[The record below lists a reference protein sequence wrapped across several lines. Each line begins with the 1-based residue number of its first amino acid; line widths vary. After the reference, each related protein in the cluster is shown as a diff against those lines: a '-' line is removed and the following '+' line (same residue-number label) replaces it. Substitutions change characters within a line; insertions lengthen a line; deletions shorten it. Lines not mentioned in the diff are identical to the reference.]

1 MKTLQLSLI
10 LRNRAVT
17 SAVCCIV
24 MLGMIGCGRPVA
36 TNPAEREAGASG
48 TAAASSGANGA
59 TDSLR
64 NQATDSAQGTSFV
77 AESKGSSRPLPPASA
92 TPESVVRLFLQAA
105 RSGDETTAT
114 QLLTRKARQETE
126 KEGLALEP
134 PGTPTM
140 KFAIADAEIPSDDPQ
155 AAYVGS
161 TWTEMDSQ
169 NQESFAVTWIL
180 RRQSDGWRIAGM
192 ATQTTPTEQ
201 PLWLNFEDPEHVQ
214 RIKREIG
221 GEPQRTVADDPLTA
235 RQPGG
240 SNRPGV
246 RR

>member
-1 MKTLQLSLI
+1 MSTRQLTLI
-10 LRNRAVT
+10 WRNRTAAAVVG
-17 SAVCCIV
+17 SWVLLAV
-24 MLGMIGCGRPVA
+24 IGCGRSA
-36 TNPAEREAGASG
+36 STSPAERESGSRGAAVGSRG
-48 TAAASSGANGA
+48 TTGTGDAHRNSAS
-59 TDSLR
+59 
-64 NQATDSAQGTSFV
+64 DSAQGTSFV
-77 AESKGSSRPLPPASA
+77 AESKGSTHVLPPASA

-105 RSGDETTAT
+105 RSGDEATAT

-140 KFAIADAEIPSDDPQ
+140 KFTIGDAEIPSDDPQ

-161 TWTEMDSQ
+161 TWTEMESQ
-169 NQESFAVTWIL
+169 NRESFAVTWIL
-180 RRQSDGWRIAGM
+180 RRQADGWRIAGM

-235 RQPGG
+235 RGPGE
-240 SNRPGV
+240 STRPSL

>member
-1 MKTLQLSLI
+1 MKTLQLSPI
-10 LRNRAVT
+10 VMNRAV
-17 SAVCCIV
+17 AAAFLCCAL
-24 MLGMIGCGRPVA
+24 LGVVGCGRPVA
-36 TNPAEREAGASG
+36 TNQAELESGASPGADG
-48 TAAASSGANGA
+48 TGDNQRNLASDA
-59 TDSLR
+59 
-64 NQATDSAQGTSFV
+64 AQGTSFV
-77 AESKGSSRPLPPASA
+77 SESKGAPRALPPASA

-105 RSGDETTAT
+105 RSGDESTAT

-140 KFAIADAEIPSDDPQ
+140 KFSIADAEIPSDDPQ

-161 TWTEMDSQ
+161 TWTEMESQ
-169 NQESFAVTWIL
+169 QRESFAVTWIL

-192 ATQTTPTEQ
+192 ATQTSPTEQ

-235 RQPGG
+235 RGP
-240 SNRPGV
+240 SESARPGV